1 MHWTKSTPRVPG
13 WYWVTA
19 KGLKAPIIKYIED
32 GGNSLYSYYAG
43 PIPKPTKKK
52 TISADDLKSIIENLN
67 QKTGKSFKSTS
78 TATKRLIQARINEGF
93 TVDDCHRVIENQCK
107 KWLTDPRMVDY
118 LRPATLF
125 SAKFE
130 SYLQNGNSIPKAKPK
145 TNPNFN
151 LNRAYNI
158 LKNLGMDKFKSYA
171 AQTNMPP
178 SDIEA
183 VEFKYQ
189 REIEGMTPEKLVR
202 NIG

>member
-1 MHWTKSTPRVPG
+1 MHWTKTKPTKPG

-19 KGLKAPIIKYIED
+19 KGLKEPIIQHCLK

-43 PIPKPTKKK
+43 PIPKPSKKPK
-52 TISADDLKSIIENLN
+52 VSNEVCKSIIEHLN
-67 QKTGKSFKSTS
+67 DKTGKSFKSTS
-78 TATKRLIQARINEGF
+78 AATKRLIQARFNEGF
-93 TVDDCHRVIENQCK
+93 TDNDFHKVIENQCR
-107 KWLTDPRMVDY
+107 KWLTDPNMMEY

-125 SAKFE
+125 SPKFE

-158 LKNLGMDKFKSYA
+158 LKNLGMDEFKSYVK
-171 AQTNMPP
+171 QTRMPP
-178 SDIEA
+178 KDIEA

-189 REIEGMTPEKLVR
+189 REVEGKTPESLIR